1 MQVFIDA
8 NTPVPVEGQE
18 GRLKVGPLDALT
30 TPRICFQLANAV
42 EWLHHFM
49 PEELVR
55 TCLPAGVTKYS
66 GDSHDTAAHD
76 SNVRKHVK
84 NVTRRTI
91 DRAIILGASFFRLL
105 LQKAEFRQEF
115 ESGSAKDHVD
125 FIISKITPDHML
137 YLFKDGWDAI
147 SFNLIFHDGIRA
159 NAAEDKLRLELK
171 EFIITAGAV
180 LLYDVFQFCFQIP
193 TKTAIGDFNHRQ
205 GRKEVAANYAKAP
218 TEEPLARFS
227 KSLGRLPA
235 APLFEMKKK
244 VVKAKIAADL
254 PDAEGW

>member
-137 YLFKDGWDAI
+137 YLFKDG
-147 SFNLIFHDGIRA
+147 
-159 NAAEDKLRLELK
+159 
-171 EFIITAGAV
+171 
-180 LLYDVFQFCFQIP
+180 
-193 TKTAIGDFNHRQ
+193 
-205 GRKEVAANYAKAP
+205 
-218 TEEPLARFS
+218 
-227 KSLGRLPA
+227 
-235 APLFEMKKK
+235 
-244 VVKAKIAADL
+244 
-254 PDAEGW
+254 